1 LLADLRRLAKFGAY
15 KSGVHRPT
23 FSPQDID
30 ARHWLAGRFA
40 DPGLEA
46 SIDGI
51 GNVFG
56 RSRLTGPKLLLG
68 SHTESQNHA
77 GWLDGALGIMYG
89 LEIARAFR
97 EESRTAGTAID
108 VASWADEEGHF
119 GSFLGSRSFIGDVSD
134 KEIDRA
140 CDHNDGTPL
149 RKALATA
156 GLAERKRETIAPS
169 DYLGYLEQHIEQGDF
184 LDEAGLGLGVDT
196 GIVGIRQYR
205 IVFVGEANHAGTT
218 RMVKRKDAGVAL
230 VKLSATIA
238 DRFPQ
243 IAGPRSVWTTGAI
256 RLEPGQPSIVP
267 ERAEMMFQ
275 MHDLEAAQLQRFEDL
290 LVALLA
296 EANAA
301 GPCAVTMETL
311 WTVSPVLMSQA
322 FQDALSRAAQKHA
335 PDGFISMPSGAV
347 HDAQILTRK
356 LPAGMLFVPSIKGV
370 SHHWTEDTSEADI
383 VLGCQALA
391 DAAEEIA
398 LRGASPVTSAGQ
410 QTSAT
415 S

>member
-1 LLADLRRLAKFGAY
+1 MPQINGGRLLADLRRLAQFGAY

-30 ARHWLAGRFA
+30 ARRWLAGRFTEA
-40 DPGLEA
+40 GLEA

-56 RSRLTGPKLLLG
+56 RSRATEPKLLIG

-77 GWLDGALGIMYG
+77 GWLDGALGVMYG
-89 LEIARAFR
+89 LEVVRAFR
-97 EESRTAGTAID
+97 EGSRTAGAAID

-119 GSFLGSRSFIGDVSD
+119 GSFLGSRSFIGDVTD
-134 KEIDRA
+134 EEIDKAR
-140 CDHNDGTPL
+140 DHNDGTPL

-156 GLAERKRETIAPS
+156 GLAESKRETIAPS
-169 DYLGYLEQHIEQGDF
+169 DYIGYLEAHIEQGDI
-184 LDEAGLGLGVDT
+184 LDEAGLRLGVVT

-205 IVFVGEANHAGTT
+205 IVFAGEANHAGTT
-218 RMVKRKDAGVAL
+218 RMGHRKDAGVAL
-230 VKLSATIA
+230 VKLSAAIA
-238 DRFPQ
+238 ERFPQ
-243 IAGPRSVWTTGAI
+243 ITGPRSVWTTGAI

-267 ERAEMMFQ
+267 GRAEMMFQ
-275 MHDLEAAQLQRFEDL
+275 VRDLETAQLQRFEDTL
-290 LVALLA
+290 HTLVT

-301 GPCAVTMETL
+301 GPCAVTMETV

-322 FQDALSRAAQKHA
+322 FQDALSRAAEKHA
-335 PDGFISMPSGAV
+335 PGAFISMPSGAG
-347 HDAQILTRK
+347 HDAQILARK

-391 DAAEEIA
+391 DAAEEIVRSHA
-398 LRGASPVTSAGQ
+398 
-410 QTSAT
+410 
-415 S
+415 

>member
-1 LLADLRRLAKFGAY
+1 MPQINGARLLADLRRLAEFGAY

-23 FSPQDID
+23 FSPQDIE
-30 ARHWLAGRFA
+30 ARRWLAGRFA
-40 DPGLEA
+40 DAGLEA

-56 RSRLTGPKLLLG
+56 RSRATGPKLLIG
-68 SHTESQNHA
+68 SHSESQNHA
-77 GWLDGALGIMYG
+77 GWLDGALGVMYG
-89 LEIARAFR
+89 LEVARAFR
-97 EESRTAGTAID
+97 EDTSTASAAID

-119 GSFLGSRSFIGDVSD
+119 GSFLGSRSFIGDVTD
-134 KEIDRA
+134 EEIDKAR
-140 CDHNDGTPL
+140 DHNDGTPL
-149 RKALATA
+149 REALANA
-156 GLAERKRETIAPS
+156 GLAERERETIVAS
-169 DYLGYLEQHIEQGDF
+169 DTIGC
-184 LDEAGLGLGVDT
+184 LGVVT

-230 VKLSATIA
+230 VKLCATIA
-238 DRFPQ
+238 ERFPQ

-267 ERAEMMFQ
+267 GRAEMMFQ
-275 MHDLEAAQLQRFEDL
+275 VRDIEAAQLQRFEDL
-290 LVALLA
+290 LLALVT
-296 EANAA
+296 EANSA

-322 FQDALSRAAQKHA
+322 FQDALSRAAERHA
-335 PDGFISMPSGAV
+335 PGAFISMPSGAG
-347 HDAQILTRK
+347 HDAQILARK

-383 VLGCQALA
+383 VVGCQTLA
-391 DAAEEIA
+391 DAAEEIV
-398 LRGASPVTSAGQ
+398 RQGASRVTS
-410 QTSAT
+410 
-415 S
+415 